1 MPVYFPW
8 KLQLSD
14 RVGFGINS
22 DSYLL
27 VITTRWQI
35 SDLASFSLLQS
46 LTGIA
51 IGVAPLAFRYS
62 DLAVN
67 LHIYLAAIITLNGR
81 L

>member
-14 RVGFGINS
+14 RVRFGINS

-27 VITTRWQI
+27 VITTWQQI

-46 LTGIA
+46 LTGTG

-67 LHIYLAAIITLNGR
+67 LHIHLAAIITLNGR